1 MSPSTRPSIWT
12 KTPKSATRVTTPSTV
27 SPGRNLSLNACQ
39 SLGWNSLIESEIR
52 RFSWSIDVMI
62 ASMSS
67 PFFRTSEG
75 CLIRLVQDMSET
87 WTSPS
92 TPSSISTNA
101 PKSVRLRT
109 LPETRL
115 PIEYLET
122 TLSQGSGKVSFKDS
136 EMRRASGLT
145 SETTASTTSP
155 GETTLE
161 GFFTFFDQDISET
174 CTRPSTPSW

>member
-1 MSPSTRPSIWT
+1 
-12 KTPKSATRVTTPSTV
+12 
-27 SPGRNLSLNACQ
+27 
-39 SLGWNSLIESEIR
+39 
-52 RFSWSIDVMI
+52 
-62 ASMSS
+62 
-67 PFFRTSEG
+67 
-75 CLIRLVQDMSET
+75 
-87 WTSPS
+87 
-92 TPSSISTNA
+92 TNA

-145 SETTASTTSP
+145 SVTTASTTSP
-155 GETTLE
+155 GETTLD

-174 CTRPSTPSW
+174 CTRPSTPSCSSTNAPSSVTFVTRPVTREPAG